1 MLFSRKKKIKVHP
14 TISLSNVQIERMSYQ
29 NHLGILLDD
38 ILDFKLHI
46 DSAIS
51 KVSKGISVIKKLDTI

>member
-1 MLFSRKKKIKVHP
+1 MKVHP
-14 TISLSNVQIERMSYQ
+14 TISLSNVQIETMSYQ
-29 NHLGILLDD
+29 NHLGVLLDD
-38 ILDFKLHI
+38 ILDFILRI

>member
-1 MLFSRKKKIKVHP
+1 MKVHP
-14 TISLSNVQIERMSYQ
+14 TISLSNVQIETMSDQ
-29 NHLGILLDD
+29 NHLGVLLDD
-38 ILDFKLHI
+38 ILDFILRI

>member
-1 MLFSRKKKIKVHP
+1 MKVHP

-38 ILDFKLHI
+38 ILDFKLRI

>member
-1 MLFSRKKKIKVHP
+1 MKVHP
-14 TISLSNVQIERMSYQ
+14 TISLSNVQIETMSYQ

-38 ILDFKLHI
+38 ILDFKLRI